1 MRCLGRNNMRMRLE
15 HPSKRLGGGWL
26 WAAILPLLL
35 CGGAAAALADSTSD
49 EVFAPTAAVTLPS
62 GQAITSFDISFVDPV
77 IERYFLADRTNKSVD
92 VIDTSNNTLS
102 VQLFAS
108 PPFQG
113 GATGSNDTAGP
124 DGVITVGHS
133 EAWAGDGDSTVKVID
148 LTSTNT
154 THVIST
160 GGAKRADELCL
171 DPRDHLVL
179 VANDAETPS
188 PFVSFIST
196 DTYTVVGKI
205 TMDGVQGPK
214 ATNGIEQ
221 CQWSRRTGMFYL
233 NLPEVN
239 GPGNDTQPG
248 AVAVISPQSM
258 SVVNTFNIPISQC
271 AGPQG
276 MAIGPEN
283 QILLGCNDPNKTVPS
298 SVVINEHSGAV
309 MHVLAGEDGPDEV
322 WYNDGDGHYF
332 LARSGGA
339 NPQQLG
345 VADAQSSSIDT
356 SVSDGLAGKSGNHS
370 VAADPILN
378 QVYVPIS
385 SGSGATICSSLGGSD
400 TQGCIAVMTTPNDD
414 RQPHNVASN
423 SQ

>member
-1 MRCLGRNNMRMRLE
+1 MHNRLE
-15 HPSKRLGGGWL
+15 HPSKRLGGDWL
-26 WAAILPLLL
+26 CAAILPLLL
-35 CGGAAAALADSTSD
+35 CGGATAALADSTSN
-49 EVFAPTAAVTLPS
+49 EVFAPTAAITLPN
-62 GQAITSFDISFVDPV
+62 GQLITAFDISFDDPV
-77 IERYFLADRTNKSVD
+77 IERYFLADRTNKSID
-92 VIDTSNNTLS
+92 VINTSNNTLS
-102 VQLFAS
+102 VQLLGTGANGT
-108 PPFQG
+108 FQ
-113 GATGSNDTAGP
+113 GATGNNATSGP
-124 DGVITVGHS
+124 DGVITVHHQ
-133 EAWAGDGDSTVKVID
+133 EAWVGDGNSTVKVID
-148 LTSTNT
+148 LTSQQT
-154 THVIST
+154 THVINT
-160 GGAKRADELCL
+160 GGAFRADELCL

-239 GPGNDTQPG
+239 GPGDDSQPG
-248 AVAVISPQSM
+248 AVAVISPQTM
-258 SVVNTFNIPISQC
+258 SVANTFSIPISQC

-322 WYNDGDGHYF
+322 WYNEGDGHYF

-339 NPQQLG
+339 TPQQLG
-345 VADAQSSSIDT
+345 VVDAQTGSIDT
-356 SVSDGLAGKSGNHS
+356 SVSIGLAGKSGNHS
-370 VAADPILN
+370 VTADPILN

-400 TQGCIAVMTTPNDD
+400 TQGCLAVMTTPNDD
-414 RQPHNVASN
+414 RRPHDIASN
-423 SQ
+423 SH